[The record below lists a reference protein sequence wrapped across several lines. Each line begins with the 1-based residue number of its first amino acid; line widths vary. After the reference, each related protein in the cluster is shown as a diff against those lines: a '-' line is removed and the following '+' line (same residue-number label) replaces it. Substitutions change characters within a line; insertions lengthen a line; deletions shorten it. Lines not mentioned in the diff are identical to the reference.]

1 MKYPIST
8 VPSTIIEDNIS
19 FISLTN
25 PKDIA
30 DAFSNYFSNVATGI
44 KFSIKYSRNKFFDF
58 LPQININSFFINPTD
73 KTEIKNIILSL
84 DPLRSIGPNSIP
96 TKILKLL
103 SNDISTQFAELFNLS
118 FSEGV
123 FPSILKTCKVIPIYK
138 KDSQLNCSN
147 YRPISLLSNID
158 KILERIM
165 YNRLYKFLE
174 TNNLIYSLQ
183 FGFSQKHSASHALI
197 HLTDKTREQLDK
209 GNFASSIFVDFQ
221 KAFDTV
227 EHQIL
232 IQKLN
237 YYGIGGIS
245 NNFFSSYLQ
254 KRTQFLSI
262 NGFDSDINAICCGVP
277 QGSILGP
284 VFFLIYMNDL
294 FFSMKYC
301 TVHHFADDTNL
312 LNFNNSIQKI
322 NKQVVHDLKYLLYWL
337 NTNKICLNVSKTE
350 VVFFKSIR
358 KQTETTLKLK
368 LNGKGY
374 TLQIQ

>member
-44 KFSIKYSRNKFFDF
+44 KSLIKYSRNKFFDF
-58 LPQININSFFINPTD
+58 LPQININTFFINPTD
-73 KTEIKNIILSL
+73 KTEIKNILSL

-147 YRPISLLSNID
+147 YQPIFLLSNID

-183 FGFSQKHSASHALI
+183 FGFRQKQLTSCVCIHRLI
-197 HLTDKTREQLDK
+197 
-209 GNFASSIFVDFQ
+209 
-221 KAFDTV
+221 
-227 EHQIL
+227 
-232 IQKLN
+232 
-237 YYGIGGIS
+237 
-245 NNFFSSYLQ
+245 
-254 KRTQFLSI
+254 
-262 NGFDSDINAICCGVP
+262 
-277 QGSILGP
+277 
-284 VFFLIYMNDL
+284 
-294 FFSMKYC
+294 
-301 TVHHFADDTNL
+301 
-312 LNFNNSIQKI
+312 
-322 NKQVVHDLKYLLYWL
+322 
-337 NTNKICLNVSKTE
+337 
-350 VVFFKSIR
+350 
-358 KQTETTLKLK
+358 KLK
-368 LNGKGY
+368 NS
-374 TLQIQ
+374 